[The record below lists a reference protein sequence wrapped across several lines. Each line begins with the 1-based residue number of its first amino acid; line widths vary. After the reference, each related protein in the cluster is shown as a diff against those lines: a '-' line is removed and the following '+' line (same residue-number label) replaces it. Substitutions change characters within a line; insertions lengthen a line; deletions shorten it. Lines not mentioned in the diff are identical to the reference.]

1 MSTLLHTLP
10 LRYTETPS
18 ARYPA
23 NVYLLAADVDGN
35 LTLPANTNVANVE
48 IAVSDAYTLTN
59 PTTLVDGERYVVRI
73 EVTAAPAV
81 GSTLAFGTNW
91 VKLDGTGTFDASAN
105 GDINLI
111 VGYCMTGK
119 IYYQLFKKSAD

>member
-10 LRYTETPS
+10 LRYTESPS
-18 ARYPA
+18 ARYPS

-35 LTLPANTNVANVE
+35 LTLPANSNIANVE

-59 PTTLVDGERYVVRI
+59 PTTLVDGEKYVVRI

-81 GSTLAFGTNW
+81 GSTLAFGTAW
-91 VKLDGTGTFDASAN
+91 VAVDGTGTFDASAN
-105 GDINLI
+105 GDINVI
-111 VGYCMTGK
+111 VGECIAGT
-119 IYYQLFKKSAD
+119 IYYNLYTVSAD